1 MRTYLRVRSGQGD
14 EVTGEVVRE
23 QPLAVYVNGEKFLML
38 LCSPMDLE
46 ALVNGYL
53 WLEKIIGG
61 LDEIRRIEAS
71 AVDGRAEVT
80 QARSPRLTSPWTT
93 RSGPRSGSGVE
104 SRPSGALFVPGSTR
118 SPYPNPH
125 RECGK
130 LSAHLSF

>member
-53 WLEKIIGG
+53 WLGKISGG
-61 LDEIRRIEAS
+61 LDEMLRAGLEGILRIEAW
-71 AVDGRAEVT
+71 AVDGGAEVT
-80 QARSPRLTSPWTT
+80 QALTPRLTSPWTT
-93 RSGPRSGSGVE
+93 RSGPRSGSGV
-104 SRPSGALFVPGSTR
+104 
-118 SPYPNPH
+118 
-125 RECGK
+125 
-130 LSAHLSF
+130 

>member
-61 LDEIRRIEAS
+61 LDEIRRHA
-71 AVDGRAEVT
+71 
-80 QARSPRLTSPWTT
+80 
-93 RSGPRSGSGVE
+93 GSGVGGAAQRSTGTCTAGVVASARGARDRGPGE
-104 SRPSGALFVPGSTR
+104 SDPG
-118 SPYPNPH
+118 
-125 RECGK
+125 G
-130 LSAHLSF
+130 

>member
-61 LDEIRRIEAS
+61 LDETRRLEPL

-104 SRPSGALFVPGSTR
+104 SRPSGAL
-118 SPYPNPH
+118 
-125 RECGK
+125 
-130 LSAHLSF
+130 

>member
-1 MRTYLRVRSGQGD
+1 METYLRVRSGQGD

-23 QPLAVYVNGEKFLML
+23 QPLGVYVNGEKFLML

-71 AVDGRAEVT
+71 AVDGRAEGT
-80 QARSPRLTSPWTT
+80 QARSPRATSP
-93 RSGPRSGSGVE
+93 RAARAGPKRG
-104 SRPSGALFVPGSTR
+104 
-118 SPYPNPH
+118 
-125 RECGK
+125 
-130 LSAHLSF
+130 